1 MEQRRCGP
9 QGLFLS
15 ALGAGCWSFGGV
27 EQDYWGVQ
35 DGRDAQAVVQA
46 ALAQGVTYFDT
57 AEAYN
62 EGRSEA
68 ALAQAL
74 GSRRSEAIIGSKV
87 APANAGPHSLRAHC
101 EASLRRLGS
110 DYLDVYMLH
119 WPVTDYPAGEV
130 FAVLGDL
137 QAEGKI
143 RFIGVSNYGAQ
154 QLREAA
160 ATGVQISVNQ
170 VCYNLLSRAIEFE
183 ILPACER
190 MEIGVI
196 GYMPLQQ
203 GLLTGKYRSADE
215 VPEVRV
221 RTRHFSGSRPQ
232 SRHGEP
238 GAEAEVFAAIDQI
251 RAIAVEIERPMQQVA
266 ISWAAHKPGIT
277 CALTGIR
284 NRAQLDDAVQGAN
297 LLLPA
302 SIMARLDEVTEA
314 LKLKLGPNADYYQSA
329 ENSRVK

>member
-15 ALGAGCWSFGGV
+15 ALGAGCWSFGGS
-27 EQDYWGVQ
+27 EQDYWGAQ
-35 DGRDAQAVVQA
+35 DGRDAEAVVRS

-57 AEAYN
+57 AEGYN
-62 EGRSEA
+62 EGRSET

-74 GSRRSEAIIGSKV
+74 GSRRGEAIIGSKV
-87 APANAGPHSLRAHC
+87 STANAAPHSLRAHC

-110 DYLDVYMLH
+110 DYLDVDMLH
-119 WPVTDYPAGEV
+119 WPVTAYPAAEV
-130 FAVLGDL
+130 FGVLAEL
-137 QAEGKI
+137 QTEGKL
-143 RFIGVSNYGAQ
+143 RYIGVSNYGAQ

-183 ILPACER
+183 IVPECQR
-190 MEIGVI
+190 MEIGII

-203 GLLTGKYRSADE
+203 GLLTGKYSSPSE
-215 VPEVRV
+215 LPEVRT

-238 GAEAEVFAAIDQI
+238 GAEAEVFRALDAIG
-251 RAIAVEIERPMQQVA
+251 AF
-266 ISWAAHKPGIT
+266 
-277 CALTGIR
+277 
-284 NRAQLDDAVQGAN
+284 AQ
-297 LLLPA
+297 
-302 SIMARLDEVTEA
+302 R
-314 LKLKLGPNADYYQSA
+314 
-329 ENSRVK
+329 